1 MRFNNTI
8 KLHLIIFYILIL
20 VQLTSDS
27 LAQSKANS
35 EAILVSDS
43 YLAKKDTSISLGV
56 LIKLADGWHIYW
68 KNSGDSGIPTSI
80 EWIVPKG
87 MEVPKINW
95 PIPKAFEF
103 DGLVSYGYENQVLF
117 MTDFPISKDFDGK
130 IISISAKIRSL
141 ICKDLCIPFDTTVN
155 ITIDISKNF
164 ITDDNISSLFDQT
177 RRALPILNHTL
188 NVSAVIKSDLLY
200 LKADYSEDS
209 KWAESSIYFI
219 PYENG
224 LFKNTLNQE
233 LRQKDNYFELV
244 IEPEPYQIKKPT
256 EVYGLLVYDSVDVKK
271 AYEIKIPL
279 SD

>member
-117 MTDFPISKDFDGK
+117 ITDFPISKDFDGK

-188 NVSAVIKSDLLY
+188 KASAVTKSDLIY
-200 LKADYSEDS
+200 LKAYHPEDS
-209 KWAESSIYFI
+209 KWVESPIYFI